1 MSSASTYALLDSGN
15 FRKLEKI
22 GSCRVIR
29 PAAQASWRPG
39 LHASEWQ
46 EADFEFL
53 RRGSQDGIWQALQGK
68 KAPSLQTIDFHDL
81 QLELRL
87 TDFGHI
93 GLFPEHASQWPF
105 ITDSVAAL
113 AYTNRAAKVLNLFAY
128 TGAMS
133 LHAAKCGA
141 EVVHVDASRT
151 SVDWAKRNAV
161 LSQLSQAPIRW
172 IMDDVCK
179 FTKREIRRESKYDA
193 IILDPPSFGRGPKGE
208 LWKIEDHLPE
218 LLGDLAQLLNPEQG
232 AILLSCH
239 TPGYTPLALSNL
251 LSQTF
256 GKGKIMA
263 DELRVDSDKLGNFPL
278 PSGCFARL
286 TLGGKI

>member
-1 MSSASTYALLDSGN
+1 MSSVSTYTLLDSGN
-15 FRKLEKI
+15 FRKLERL
-22 GSCRVIR
+22 GNYRVIR

-39 LHASEWQ
+39 LPLSEWQ
-46 EADFEFL
+46 TADYEFL

-93 GLFPEHASQWPF
+93 GLFPEHASQWTF
-105 ITDSVAAL
+105 ITEAVRAFAPPQG
-113 AYTNRAAKVLNLFAY
+113 AAKVLNLFAY

-172 IMDDVCK
+172 IMDDVSK
-179 FTKREIRRESKYDA
+179 FTKREIRRESKYD
-193 IILDPPSFGRGPKGE
+193 IVILDPPSFGRGPKGE

-218 LLGDLAQLLNPEQG
+218 LLSDLAQLLNPDQA

-256 GKGKIMA
+256 AKGKIIA
-263 DELRVDSDKLGNFPL
+263 DELRVDPESSANFPL
-278 PSGCFARL
+278 PSGGFARL
-286 TLGGKI
+286 IIGGKI